1 LFGQPEPSPE
11 HLLDAGLEAT
21 AEAFLP
27 RNGYRATVQFGYH
40 CEECEEA
47 VFPVT
52 TRSELVWLK
61 NRRHVVEEVSKHVSG
76 GLDTWIVDGLDFLDK
91 HNGHSVVVTQ
101 RR

>member
-1 LFGQPEPSPE
+1 MPSSFDRIKRGKAI
-11 HLLDAGLEAT
+11 LLS
-21 AEAFLP
+21 
-27 RNGYRATVQFGYH
+27 NGYRLTVQFGYH

-91 HNGHSVVVTQ
+91 HDGHSVVLTQ